1 VMYWLSL
8 LTAIASYKCLA
19 LGAASSPLR
28 GHHYHLYQSFL
39 LFALLVPTS
48 PGCLHW
54 TCLSYA
60 LAYRSPGHK
69 TASLVG
75 DSTNSG
81 TAVTAAAYTCH
92 QGLEN
97 RPTNLLSPEREFL
110 VFSVFRPF
118 HPLGVVRTFMGET
131 ASTTQTLIIVS
142 LHLDNGEQRNVF
154 CVHGSSTC
162 LAVWLWRL
170 PGPI

>member
-1 VMYWLSL
+1 LAFLADSDCVVQMPCIRGGFIPAAWAPLPSLSIVSSVCPSSYLRL
-8 LTAIASYKCLA
+8 LAVCIGRVS
-19 LGAASSPLR
+19 
-28 GHHYHLYQSFL
+28 H
-39 LFALLVPTS
+39 
-48 PGCLHW
+48 
-54 TCLSYA
+54 A